1 VIRCRSWRPVA
12 DSPHPSGHL
21 PGHCRRCWGIC
32 LHPVAPGMP
41 RCTECEVALA
51 SHLDAAVRSALA
63 EEPSVS
69 METLTLLVTDM
80 DAVVAT
86 AARWN
91 LDHRL
96 PPAHSEDTET
106 HSELASSTA
115 VDSSP
120 WAGRGNR

>member
-1 VIRCRSWRPVA
+1 
-12 DSPHPSGHL
+12 
-21 PGHCRRCWGIC
+21 
-32 LHPVAPGMP
+32 MP
-41 RCTECEVALA
+41 RCNECEVALA
-51 SHLDAAVRSALA
+51 SHPDAAVRSALA
-63 EEPSVS
+63 AELSVS
-69 METLTLLVTDM
+69 TATLTLLITDM

-106 HSELASSTA
+106 QPELASSTA

-120 WAGRGNR
+120 WAGWGNR

>member
-1 VIRCRSWRPVA
+1 
-12 DSPHPSGHL
+12 
-21 PGHCRRCWGIC
+21 
-32 LHPVAPGMP
+32 MP
-41 RCTECEVALA
+41 RCNECEVVLA

-63 EEPSVS
+63 AEPSVS
-69 METLTLLVTDM
+69 TETLTLLVTDM

-106 HSELASSTA
+106 QSELTSSTA

-120 WAGRGNR
+120 WAGRGSR